1 MREQDGKEDRVR
13 SRTAISV
20 LGGRAKLLPQVAALG
35 PLGILQAGEMQLF
48 FFQGAVSERADIFNS
63 RAPQQQHAA
72 PGYGGDGH
80 AQPAKANATPVPLIP
95 DAEVK
100 QAGRD

>member
-1 MREQDGKEDRVR
+1 MREQDGTEDRVR

-48 FFQGAVSERADIFNS
+48 FFQGAMAERADIFDS
-63 RAPQQQHAA
+63 RAPEQQHAA
-72 PGYGGDGH
+72 PGPGGNRH
-80 AQPAKANATPVPLIP
+80 AQPAKANAAPVPLIP
-95 DAEVK
+95 DAEI
-100 QAGRD
+100 Q